1 MRNEFMYYVIVWNLR
16 INVCVYGS
24 VYFGYG
30 GGFIFLDDLSCIGYE
45 SNLFDYN
52 YWYIGYN
59 DCSYSEDVGV
69 SCGKI
74 W

>member
-1 MRNEFMYYVIVWNLR
+1 MYYVIFWNLR

-24 VYFGYG
+24 VYFGNG
-30 GGFIFLDDLSCIGYE
+30 GGFIFLDDLICFGYE
-45 SNLFDYN
+45 MNLFDCD
-52 YWYIGYN
+52 YWYIGYYN
-59 DCSYSEDVGV
+59 CGYSEDVGV